1 MVSHDLHKYTAL
13 RDFSQAGAEL
23 QIGDLPV
30 SQLVETYGTPLYV
43 YDAAMLIANYR
54 TVCQALPQFEVFYA
68 LKANPSLALCT
79 LFREQGAGAELAS
92 RGELKLALKAG
103 FPASKIVFAGP
114 AKTDAELAQAAEAG
128 IASVNVES
136 FAELARLEAI
146 AQKMGKRVNASL
158 RINTKQ
164 SDVATPEV
172 MVGAASRFGI
182 DEEVVVDERDR
193 LQGLDYVHLSG
204 IHVYT
209 ASQILEVEAV
219 IRNLVRTLTFAST
232 LAGAKPRSETCGEQK
247 GGADVKPRSETCGE
261 QRGGTAQ
268 TAVPL
273 ERIVFGGGFGVP
285 YAADVPGLDMA
296 RLSTRMA
303 ETLDKFADVLHGTR
317 LIVELGRYLVARAGV
332 FLTRVVDVK
341 HSRGKLFVATDGGMN
356 HFFRPV
362 LMNLNHPTFIVNK
375 LGMPETETVNIG
387 GPLCTPIDIIADEV
401 RVPEVEAGDL
411 VGFFNAG
418 AYGFSMSLLD
428 FLAHPR
434 PAEVLVKDGQAHLI
448 RERGTFE
455 DTVRHQRVPHIQ

>member
-1 MVSHDLHKYTAL
+1 MNTMASHNLHRYTAL
-13 RDFSQAGAEL
+13 RDFSQVDAEL
-23 QIGDLPV
+23 QIGGLPV
-30 SQLVETYGTPLYV
+30 SRLVEMYGTPLYV
-43 YDAAMLIANYR
+43 YDAAMLVENYR
-54 TVCQALPQFEVFYA
+54 IVCQALPQFEVFYA
-68 LKANPSLALCT
+68 LKANPSLALCA
-79 LFREQGAGAELAS
+79 LFHKQGAGAELAS
-92 RGELKLALKAG
+92 GGELKLALKAG
-103 FPASKIVFAGP
+103 FPPAKIVFAGP
-114 AKTDAELAQAAEAG
+114 AKTDAELAQVVEAG

-136 FAELARLEAI
+136 FAELARLEAV
-146 AQKMGKRVNASL
+146 AQKLGKRVNVSL

-164 SDVATPEV
+164 SDVSTPEV

-182 DEEVVVDERDR
+182 DEEKVLDELDR

-232 LAGAKPRSETCGEQK
+232 LVE
-247 GGADVKPRSETCGE
+247 
-261 QRGGTAQ
+261 Q
-268 TAVPL
+268 TAIPMA
-273 ERIVFGGGFGVP
+273 RIVFGGGFGVP
-285 YAADVPGLDMA
+285 YAPDVPVLDMA
-296 RLSTRMA
+296 RLSTRVE
-303 ETLDKFADVLHGTR
+303 ETLAENTAKQFANVLHNTR

-341 HSRGKLFVATDGGMN
+341 HSRGKQFVATDGGMN

-387 GPLCTPIDIIADEV
+387 GPLCTPIDIIANEV
-401 RVPEVEAGDL
+401 RVPAVEAGDL

-434 PAEVLVKDGQAHLI
+434 PAEVLIQDAEPYLV

-455 DTVRHQRVPHIQ
+455 DIVRHQRVPPIR

>member
-1 MVSHDLHKYTAL
+1 M
-13 RDFSQAGAEL
+13 
-23 QIGDLPV
+23 
-30 SQLVETYGTPLYV
+30 YGTPLYV
-43 YDAAMLIANYR
+43 YDAAMLVDNYR
-54 TVCQALPQFEVFYA
+54 IVCQALPQFEVFYA

-79 LFREQGAGAELAS
+79 LFHKQGAGAELAS
-92 RGELKLALKAG
+92 GGELKLALKAD
-103 FPASKIVFAGP
+103 FPPAKIVFAGP
-114 AKTDAELAQAAEAG
+114 AKTDIELAQAVEAG

-136 FAELARLEAI
+136 FAELARLEAV
-146 AQKMGKRVNASL
+146 ARRMGKRVNASL

-182 DEEVVVDERDR
+182 DEEKVLDELDR

-219 IRNLVRTLTFAST
+219 IRNLIRTLTFAST
-232 LAGAKPRSETCGEQK
+232 LAE
-247 GGADVKPRSETCGE
+247 
-261 QRGGTAQ
+261 Q
-268 TAVPL
+268 TAIPL
-273 ERIVFGGGFGVP
+273 ARIVFGGGFGVP
-285 YAADVPGLDMA
+285 YAPDVPVLDMA
-296 RLSTRMA
+296 RLSIRVD
-303 ETLDKFADVLHGTR
+303 ETLKKFAGILHETR

-341 HSRGKLFVATDGGMN
+341 HSRGKQFVATDGGMN

-375 LGMPETETVNIG
+375 LKMPETETVNIG
-387 GPLCTPIDIIADEV
+387 GPLCTPIDIIANEV
-401 RVPEVEAGDL
+401 RVPAVEAGDL

-434 PAEVLVKDGQAHLI
+434 PAEVLVQDAEPYLI

-455 DTVRHQRVPHIQ
+455 DIVRHQRVPPIR